1 MDKVNPVIHE
11 FATTAE
17 TAREHGSDGD
27 VLLAGVVVDVTVAA
41 AAAKEVVGTLTVF
54 VLGSIFLT
62 AISKSPLIIVVASA
76 IHDPE

>member
-27 VLLAGVVVDVTVAA
+27 VLLAGVVVDAAA